1 MLTSKIRWIIIGLA
15 TVLVGL
21 AIYKGNYEAA
31 GLAGLGISYLIWSY
45 YREGTVFLATQA
57 FQKKDYEKTRR
68 LLDDIRQPE
77 RLRKR
82 RRNYYEFMSGNLALQ
97 AEDYPRAEQ
106 HFQIASR
113 LPFRRPNDKAII
125 LVHLANLNLRKKDYE
140 RVRAYLDVA
149 RKLEVTS
156 RISQIINK
164 IENEIPKVKDEKNRD
179 GKKKD

>member
-1 MLTSKIRWIIIGLA
+1 MLTSKIRWIVVVLA
-15 TVLVGL
+15 TGLVVLAL
-21 AIYKGNYEAA
+21 FKGNYQAA
-31 GLAGLGISYLIWSY
+31 GLAGLGISYLVWSY

-57 FQKKDYEKTRR
+57 FQRKDYEKTRE
-68 LLDDIRQPE
+68 LLDEIRRPE

-97 AEDYPRAEQ
+97 AGDYPKAEH

-113 LPFRRPNDKAII
+113 LPFRRSNDKAII
-125 LVHLANLNLRKKDYE
+125 LAHLANINLRKKDFE

-149 RKLEVTS
+149 RKLEVSS

-164 IENEIPKVKDEKNRD
+164 IENEIPKEEK
-179 GKKKD
+179 